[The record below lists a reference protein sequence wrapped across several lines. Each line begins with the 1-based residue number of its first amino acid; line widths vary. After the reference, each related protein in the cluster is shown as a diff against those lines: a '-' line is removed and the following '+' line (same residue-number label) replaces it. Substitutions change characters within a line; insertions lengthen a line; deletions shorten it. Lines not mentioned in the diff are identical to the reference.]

1 MEQADVTIIGAGVVG
16 LSVASYVANGS
27 RNVVLIERH
36 ASFGQETSSRN
47 SEVIHA
53 SIYYPQNSL
62 KGRFCLEGNELMYEL
77 CEKHAIPHRRTGKL
91 IVAVNDHEEAQLPQL
106 LQTARNNGAKGVRII
121 SAEEV
126 KTYEPNVSARAAILC
141 PTSGIV
147 DSHNLMRYYERS
159 ALEKGAAIVYNTE
172 VKAIEKTNGAYVLQ
186 VADTAG
192 REYDFRTR
200 ILINCAGL
208 ESGNV
213 SAMLGIDIDTAGYRI
228 TYCKGMYFR
237 VSGSIS
243 RFPTMLIY
251 PVPPWPGFVGIHTTP
266 DLGGGMR
273 LGPYDVWVD
282 KIDYTVDESL
292 REYFYRS
299 TVSFLPFLKMEQINP
314 DIAGM
319 HPKVQKEG
327 EPMKDFIVRH
337 EADRGLE
344 NFINLVGIESPGLTS
359 SPAIGKYV
367 AAMVEELS

>member
-1 MEQADVTIIGAGVVG
+1 VEQADVTIIGAGVVG
-16 LSVASYVANGS
+16 LSVASCVANGS
-27 RNVVLIERH
+27 RNVALIERH

-53 SIYYPQNSL
+53 SIYYQQNSL
-62 KGRFCLEGNELMYEL
+62 KGRFCLEGNALMYEL
-77 CEKHAIPHRRTGKL
+77 CERYAIPHRRTGKL
-91 IVAVNDHEEAQLPQL
+91 IVAVNEEEEAQLPQL
-106 LQTARNNGAKGVRII
+106 LETARNNGAKGVRII

-126 KTYEPNVSARAAILC
+126 RTHEPNVSARAAILC

-172 VKAIEKTNGAYVLQ
+172 VKAIEKTNEAYVLQ
-186 VADTAG
+186 VTDTAG

-200 ILINCAGL
+200 VLINCAGL
-208 ESGNV
+208 ESGNL

-237 VSGSIS
+237 VSGNIS
-243 RFPTMLIY
+243 QFPKMLIY

-282 KIDYTVDESL
+282 RMDYTVDESL
-292 REYFYRS
+292 REFFYRS

-319 HPKVQKEG
+319 HPKIQKEG

-367 AAMVEELS
+367 AAMVEAIS

>member
-91 IVAVNDHEEAQLPQL
+91 IVAVNEEEEEKLPQL
-106 LQTARNNGAKGVRII
+106 LETARNNGAKGVRII

-126 KTYEPNVSARAAILC
+126 KTYEPTVSARAAILC

-172 VKAIEKTNGAYVLQ
+172 VKAVEKTNGAYVLR
-186 VADTAG
+186 VTDTAG
-192 REYDFRTR
+192 RKYDFRTR
-200 ILINCAGL
+200 VVINCAGL
-208 ESGNV
+208 DSGKV
-213 SAMLGIDIDTAGYRI
+213 SAMLGIDIEEAGYRI
-228 TYCKGMYFR
+228 NYCKGMYFR

-243 RFPTMLIY
+243 QFPKMLIY

-282 KIDYTVDESL
+282 KTDYTVDESL
-292 REYFYRS
+292 REFFYRS
-299 TVSFLPFLKMEQINP
+299 TVSFLPYLQMEQIHP

-327 EPMKDFIVRH
+327 EPMKDFIIRH
-337 EADRGLE
+337 EEDRGLE

-367 AAMVEELS
+367 AAMVKELS

>member
-1 MEQADVTIIGAGVVG
+1 
-16 LSVASYVANGS
+16 
-27 RNVVLIERH
+27 
-36 ASFGQETSSRN
+36 
-47 SEVIHA
+47 VIHA

-77 CEKHAIPHRRTGKL
+77 CERHNIPHRRTGKL
-91 IVAVNDHEEAQLPQL
+91 IVAVNDDEEAKLPQL

-121 SAEEV
+121 SAGEV

-172 VKAIEKTNGAYVLQ
+172 VKAVEKTNGAYVLR
-186 VADTAG
+186 VTDTAG
-192 REYDFRTR
+192 RKYDFRTR
-200 ILINCAGL
+200 VVINCAGL
-208 ESGNV
+208 DSGKV
-213 SAMLGIDIDTAGYRI
+213 SAMMGIDIEEAGYRI
-228 TYCKGMYFR
+228 NYCKGMYFR

-243 RFPTMLIY
+243 QFPKMLIY

-282 KIDYTVDESL
+282 KTDYTVDESL
-292 REYFYRS
+292 REFFYRS
-299 TVSFLPFLKMEQINP
+299 TVSFLPYLQMEQIHP

-327 EPMKDFIVRH
+327 EPMKDFIIRH
-337 EADRGLE
+337 EEDRGLE

-367 AAMVEELS
+367 AAMVKELS

>member
-1 MEQADVTIIGAGVVG
+1 
-16 LSVASYVANGS
+16 
-27 RNVVLIERH
+27 
-36 ASFGQETSSRN
+36 
-47 SEVIHA
+47 
-53 SIYYPQNSL
+53 
-62 KGRFCLEGNELMYEL
+62 MYEL
-77 CEKHAIPHRRTGKL
+77 CERHAIPHRRTGKL
-91 IVAVNDHEEAQLPQL
+91 IVAVNDHEEAKLPQL
-106 LQTARNNGAKGVRII
+106 LETARNNGAKGVRII
-121 SAEEV
+121 SAEEIS
-126 KTYEPNVSARAAILC
+126 KYEPNVSARAAILC

-159 ALEKGAAIVYNTE
+159 ALERGAAIVYNTE
-172 VKAIEKTNGAYVLQ
+172 VKAVEKTNGAYVLR
-186 VADTAG
+186 VIDTAG
-192 REYDFRTR
+192 REYDFWTR
-200 ILINCAGL
+200 VLINCAGL

-213 SAMLGIDIDTAGYRI
+213 SAMLGIDIDAAGYRI
-228 TYCKGMYFR
+228 TCCKGMYFR

-282 KIDYTVDESL
+282 QMDYKVDESL
-292 REYFYRS
+292 REFFYRS
-299 TVSFLPFLKMEQINP
+299 TVLFLPFLKMDQINP

-337 EADRGLE
+337 EVDRGLE

-359 SPAIGKYV
+359 SPAIGRYV
-367 AAMVEELS
+367 AALVEEIL

>member
-1 MEQADVTIIGAGVVG
+1 MEEVDITIVGAGAVG
-16 LSVASYVANGS
+16 LSVAACVANGS
-27 RNVVLIERH
+27 RSVVLIERH

-53 SIYYPQNSL
+53 SIYYGQNSL
-62 KGRFCLEGNELMYEL
+62 KGRFCLEGNGLMYEL
-77 CEKHAIPHRRTGKL
+77 CERHDIPHRRTGKL
-91 IVAVNDHEEAQLPQL
+91 IVAVNEEEEEQLPQL

-126 KTYEPNVSARAAILC
+126 KTHEPNVSARAAILC

-147 DSHNLMRYYERS
+147 DSHNLMRYYERT
-159 ALEKGAAIVYNTE
+159 ALEKGAAIGYNTE
-172 VKAIEKTNGAYVLQ
+172 LKAVEKTKGAYVLR
-186 VADTAG
+186 VTDTAG
-192 REYDFRTR
+192 RSYKFRTR

-208 ESGNV
+208 ESGSV
-213 SAMLGIDIDTAGYRI
+213 SAMLGIDVDEAGYRI
-228 TYCKGMYFR
+228 SYCKGMYFR

-243 RFPTMLIY
+243 RFPRMLIY
-251 PVPPWPGFVGIHTTP
+251 PVPPGPGFVGIHTTP

-282 KIDYTVDESL
+282 KMDYTVDESL
-292 REYFYRS
+292 REFFYRS
-299 TVSFLPFLKMEQINP
+299 TVSFLPFLKIEQINP

-359 SPAIGKYV
+359 SPAIGRYV
-367 AAMVEELS
+367 AALVEEIS